1 MATVHAY
8 LNFNGNC
15 NEAFDFYQKVF
26 KTERLSTQLYDEIPA
41 DPSHPPMPDDAKG
54 KVMHTAIKI
63 GNGTLIMGSDVVEGF
78 GHRLTIGN
86 SAYIM
91 LDAESASEAQDL
103 FTSLSVDSPE
113 VEMALGETFFAELYS
128 SFQDRFGV
136 WWMVHF
142 EGNKK
147 MS

>member
-41 DPSHPPMPDDAKG
+41 DPSHPPLPDDAKG

>member
-1 MATVHAY
+1 
-8 LNFNGNC
+8 
-15 NEAFDFYQKVF
+15 
-26 KTERLSTQLYDEIPA
+26 TQLYDEIPA

>member
-78 GHRLTIGN
+78 GHHLTIGN